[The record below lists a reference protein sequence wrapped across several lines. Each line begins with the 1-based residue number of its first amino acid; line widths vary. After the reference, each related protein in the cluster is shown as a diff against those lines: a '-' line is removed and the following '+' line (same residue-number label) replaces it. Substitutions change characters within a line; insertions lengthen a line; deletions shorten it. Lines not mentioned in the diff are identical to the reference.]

1 MRKSTFLWMIL
12 AAVCGIM
19 LFHTSQK
26 VNDGRTTLAGIK
38 TAVQKEKET
47 LRVLQAEWSYLNQPE
62 RLDRLARQYLKL
74 QPMKNRQFISLA
86 DLDHLPQVAENAA
99 AEEPKIKIQKQ
110 AAPSPLSSA
119 GLPPV
124 KNKSFVWSS
133 KQYQKAG
140 R

>member
-1 MRKSTFLWMIL
+1 MRKSTFLWMTL
-12 AAVCGIM
+12 AAVCGVM

-26 VNDGRTTLAGIK
+26 VNDGRTTLAGIEI
-38 TAVQKEKET
+38 AIQKEKET

-62 RLDRLARQYLKL
+62 RLDKLARQYLKL
-74 QPMKNRQFISLA
+74 QPMKNRQFINLA
-86 DLDHLPQVAENAA
+86 DLDRLPQVAENAA
-99 AEEPKIKIQKQ
+99 PEEPAIKIQKQ

-124 KNKSFVWSS
+124 RKKSFVWSP
-133 KQYQKAG
+133 KQHQKAA